1 MNLPIILINLSESK
15 GRLDR
20 SQQELAKFNLV
31 FERLEAVDGRKM
43 TKAELDKLTLWDRS
57 AFFKPLSPGEVG
69 CYLSHIA
76 AAEKIVRENWPYALV
91 LEDDF
96 RLTPHF
102 SDIISL
108 VLRDAPKEFHII
120 KLQGNMSGGEAIVNL
135 SSDHKII
142 RHRSIPSQ
150 TVAQLWSLDGAKA
163 FLNIARPLRRPVD
176 VQLKH
181 WWEGSLSIFHLSPPV
196 VLDGDAQGT
205 TSTIGTRKLKGVLNW
220 LRRSRYKLTFS
231 VQGHLNFI
239 YRYGLLYWIRSLR
252 S

>member
-1 MNLPIILINLSESK
+1 MNLPVILINLTESRA
-15 GRLDR
+15 RLEH
-20 SQQELAKFNLV
+20 SQHELARVGLT

-43 TKAELDKLTLWDRS
+43 SKDELEKTTIWDKS

-150 TVAQLWSLDGAKA
+150 TVAQLWSLD
-163 FLNIARPLRRPVD
+163 
-176 VQLKH
+176 
-181 WWEGSLSIFHLSPPV
+181 
-196 VLDGDAQGT
+196 
-205 TSTIGTRKLKGVLNW
+205 
-220 LRRSRYKLTFS
+220 
-231 VQGHLNFI
+231 
-239 YRYGLLYWIRSLR
+239 
-252 S
+252 

>member
-1 MNLPIILINLSESK
+1 MNLPILLINLNESK
-15 GRLDR
+15 GRLENSR
-20 SQQELAKFNLV
+20 QELARFDLS

-43 TKAELDKLTLWDRS
+43 SKDELDKVAHWDKS

-69 CYLSHIA
+69 CYLSHVA

-102 SDIISL
+102 CDIISL
-108 VLRDAPKEFHII
+108 VLSDAPQGFHII
-120 KLQGNMSGGEAIVNL
+120 KLQGKVCGGEVMVNL
-135 SSDHKII
+135 NPEHKII
-142 RHRSIPSQ
+142 RHRCISSQ
-150 TVAQLWSLDGAKA
+150 TVAQLWSLAGAKA

-181 WWEGSLSIFHLSPPV
+181 WWEGALDILSLSPPI
-196 VLDGDAQGT
+196 VLDGDARGT
-205 TSTIGTRKLKGVLNW
+205 TSTIGARKLKGVLHW

-231 VQGHLNFI
+231 FQSHLKFI
-239 YRYGLLYWIRSLR
+239 CRHGLLSWIRSLR